1 MNGQPRSGRC
11 DLVLGAQAM
20 DIDDDDQPIQV
31 AVGIITAT
39 YKHYKGKMR
48 PAAPV
53 FDKYK

>member
-1 MNGQPRSGRC
+1 MNGQPRLDRY
-11 DLVLGAQAM
+11 DLVLEAQAM

-39 YKHYKGKMR
+39 YKHYKGRMR